1 MKWIIQK
8 DPSENGSRSNQ
19 SWDRMTPPN
28 GYLFCDEADIH
39 GVYVE
44 YRGFVN
50 IEYEGNTVT
59 SMTGN
64 QEALDAYLAEHPDPE
79 PQPEPEPQATTD
91 EVLNALIGYEE
102 ATV

>member
-1 MKWIIQK
+1 MKWIISK
-8 DPSENGSRSNQ
+8 EPNDTGFRSNQ
-19 SWDRMTPPN
+19 SWNDKTPPI
-28 GYLFCDEADIH
+28 GYVFCEESDIRSI
-39 GVYVE
+39 YVE

-50 IEYEGNTVT
+50 IEYEGDVVT
-59 SMTGN
+59 SMIGN

-79 PQPEPEPQATTD
+79 PQPEPEPQASTD